1 MILKVFEKDYLCNI
15 NPAIN
20 VYILHI
26 LTVML
31 NFVSCHHLSS
41 HCLTTSAKHVM
52 KLIFVTLSVLF
63 FGITA
68 NAQIDVQAVGRALE
82 AMQARYDQAEQL
94 LVSLYENAQ
103 ELNGRLDPQ
112 KEPICYKKY
121 KKYVDDLQAEIN
133 RIHKNGYD
141 TEISSRASNFRLRYS
156 NEISPIITA
165 YNRRVELANS
175 QNAVMAAN
183 QGIRYDRLYIEISLD
198 EFLNGKTPN
207 VVTAAVSSQPTTWT
221 GTGFALRNGYI
232 VTNCHV
238 IDGASSIQVSGIKG
252 QMEPALS
259 ATVIAKDV
267 KNDLAVI
274 KINDSRFS
282 GFGAIPYVLRSSPAA
297 VGESIWVLGY
307 PLTQYLGNEIKVTD
321 GIISSKSGYQGDIT
335 TYQISAPVQPGN
347 SGGPLFDKNGNILG
361 IVNAGVPGAENVGY
375 AIKISYLLNLLDAFS
390 IESAI
395 PASNTISSLPLT
407 GKIQKVEQFV
417 FLITCSQ

>member
-1 MILKVFEKDYLCNI
+1 MESCNR
-15 NPAIN
+15 
-20 VYILHI
+20 
-26 LTVML
+26 
-31 NFVSCHHLSS
+31 SS
-41 HCLTTSAKHVM
+41 ARCLTSFVKRMTLRFIVILSF
-52 KLIFVTLSVLF
+52 IFV
-63 FGITA
+63 GISA

-82 AMQARYDQAEQL
+82 AIQARYDQAEQL
-94 LVSLYENAQ
+94 LVGLYENAQ
-103 ELNGRLDPQ
+103 ELNGRLDPS
-112 KEPICYKKY
+112 KEPICYRKY

-133 RIHKNGYD
+133 RIHKDGYD

-175 QNAVMAAN
+175 QNATMAAN
-183 QGIRYDRLYIEISLD
+183 PGIRYDRLYYEISLD
-198 EFLNGKTPN
+198 EFLNGKTPS
-207 VVTAAVSSQPTTWT
+207 VVTSAASSQPTNWT

-232 VTNCHV
+232 VTNNHV
-238 IDGASSIQVSGIKG
+238 IDGASSIRVSGVNG

-267 KNDLAVI
+267 RNDLAII

-282 GFGAIPYVLRSSPAA
+282 GFGAIPYAIRTSSAA
-297 VGESIWVLGY
+297 VGENIWVLGY
-307 PLTQYLGNEIKVTD
+307 PLTQYLGNEIKVTN

-375 AIKISYLLNLLDAFS
+375 AIKTSYLFNLLDAFS
-390 IESAI
+390 IESAN
-395 PASNTISSLPLT
+395 PNSNTISSLPLT
-407 GKIQKVEQFV
+407 GKIQKVAKFV
-417 FLITCSQ
+417 FLITCSR

>member
-1 MILKVFEKDYLCNI
+1 MEICNRLL
-15 NPAIN
+15 
-20 VYILHI
+20 V
-26 LTVML
+26 
-31 NFVSCHHLSS
+31 
-41 HCLTTSAKHVM
+41 HCLTPSAKQV
-52 KLIFVTLSVLF
+52 IFRLLVILNVF
-63 FGITA
+63 IIGINA

-82 AMQARYDQAEQL
+82 AIQARYDQAEQL
-94 LVSLYENAQ
+94 LVGLYENAQ

-112 KEPICYKKY
+112 KEPICYKRF

-175 QNAVMAAN
+175 QNATISAN
-183 QGIRYDRLYIEISLD
+183 PGIRYDRLYYEISLD

-207 VVTAAVSSQPTTWT
+207 VVAASTSSRPTTWT

-238 IDGASSIQVSGIKG
+238 IDGASSIKVSGVNGK
-252 QMEPALS
+252 MEPALS
-259 ATVIAKDV
+259 ASIIAKDV
-267 KNDLAVI
+267 KNDLAII

-282 GFGAIPYVLRSSPAA
+282 GFGTIPYAIRNSSAS
-297 VGESIWVLGY
+297 VGENIWVLGY

-361 IVNAGVPGAENVGY
+361 VVNSGVPGAENVGY
-375 AIKISYLLNLLDAFS
+375 AIKTSYLLNLLDAFS
-390 IESAI
+390 IESAT
-395 PASNTISSLPLT
+395 PTTNSISSLPLT
-407 GKIQKVEQFV
+407 GKIQKVEKFV
-417 FLITCSQ
+417 FLITCTR

>member
-1 MILKVFEKDYLCNI
+1 ME
-15 NPAIN
+15 
-20 VYILHI
+20 
-26 LTVML
+26 
-31 NFVSCHHLSS
+31 SCIRRSS
-41 HCLTTSAKHVM
+41 HCLTPSAKYVI
-52 KLIFVTLSVLF
+52 LRLFVILNVFLL
-63 FGITA
+63 GI
-68 NAQIDVQAVGRALE
+68 NAKAQVDVRVVGQALQ

-94 LVSLYENAQ
+94 LVGLYENAQ

-112 KEPICYKKY
+112 IEPICYRKY
-121 KKYVDDLQAEIN
+121 KKYVNDLEAEIN
-133 RIHKNGYD
+133 KIHKDGYD

-175 QNAVMAAN
+175 QNASMAAN
-183 QGIRYDRLYIEISLD
+183 PGIRYNRFYSEISLD

-207 VVTAAVSSQPTTWT
+207 VSAAAVSSQPTTWT

-232 VTNCHV
+232 VTNNHV
-238 IDGASSIQVSGIKG
+238 IDGASSIRVSGVNG

-267 KNDLAVI
+267 RNDLAII

-282 GFGAIPYVLRSSPAA
+282 GFGAIPYAIRTSSAA
-297 VGESIWVLGY
+297 VGENIWVLGY
-307 PLTQYLGNEIKVTD
+307 PLTQYLGNEIKVTN

-375 AIKISYLLNLLDAFS
+375 AIKTSYLFNLLDAFS
-390 IESAI
+390 IESAN
-395 PASNTISSLPLT
+395 PNSNTISSLPLT
-407 GKIQKVEQFV
+407 GKIQKVEKFV
-417 FLITCSQ
+417 FLITCSR